1 MNKTVLGTILGSVL
15 LGLIGNKA
23 DKEKKVQIGSANK
36 EISYQDS
43 YSVLSKFPP
52 HRITDINKFEEIYE
66 SMKKNGWKGRPLIYL
81 GNKFLTG
88 SHRYHALLKLFQHD
102 DLEIEVPVI
111 DIEPYLTEYEID
123 DIQNSIDQE
132 DILNILK
139 SSKVPESIISIYL
152 QDFDPKQGSAN
163 KPNRKKKFIVRSV
176 DQGLKVIQHKDI
188 TDNWKKSL
196 RVRPK
201 HRVAVLLPCAAT
213 KPFAESPSHK
223 YGYLKAL
230 GDKDVDLY
238 VVSEPLGIIPYAWQ
252 DKYPNAD
259 YDYPPKYL
267 KGKARK
273 LLSERIGEWFKKVYP
288 KYDTVYSALPGHHQR
303 LVNDSTDQKLKE
315 VTINQCRQDTCSDSV
330 FRATAGEYVDYLK
343 REIK

>member
-1 MNKTVLGTILGSVL
+1 MNKAVLGTILGSAL
-15 LGLIGNKA
+15 LGLIGHNA

-36 EISYQDS
+36 S
-43 YSVLSKFPP
+43 
-52 HRITDINKFEEIYE
+52 
-66 SMKKNGWKGRPLIYL
+66 
-81 GNKFLTG
+81 
-88 SHRYHALLKLFQHD
+88 LLKRIR
-102 DLEIEVPVI
+102 DLNLIGAPKFRISTLRVYDMDGASNHRVERLEDTLWSPQTGEKYVVPYEGYWRIPVPFF
-111 DIEPYLTEYEID
+111 EPNGMKNWAITRMSEETLEGIVERLE
-123 DIQNSIDQE
+123 NMP
-132 DILNILK
+132 N
-139 SSKVPESIISIYL
+139 PRL
-152 QDFDPKQGSAN
+152 QDLYDLTTQRAEFLFNYIDTPSGSAN

-196 RVRPK
+196 KVRPK